1 MHFYVSWAKVKLDV
15 TSTLLIINV
24 SFREITLQRIHVVTE
39 TTRQS
44 KKEIIFSINLVLMGK
59 LVKTY
64 LEKKFHLMVNLYFLI
79 D

>member
-1 MHFYVSWAKVKLDV
+1 MHFYVSWGKAKLDV
-15 TSTLLIINV
+15 TSMLLIINV
-24 SFREITLQRIHVVTE
+24 SFREITLQTIHVVTE

-44 KKEIIFSINLVLMGK
+44 KKEIIFSINLVLMDK

-64 LEKKFHLMVNLYFLI
+64 LEKKFHLMVNLYFLT